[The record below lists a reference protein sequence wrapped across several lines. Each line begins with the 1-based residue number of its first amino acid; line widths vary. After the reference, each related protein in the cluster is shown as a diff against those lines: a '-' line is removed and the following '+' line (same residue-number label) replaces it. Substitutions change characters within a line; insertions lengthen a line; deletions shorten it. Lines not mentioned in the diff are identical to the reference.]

1 VPSTWSDPEV
11 CPFCEMV
18 MESPEAGF
26 MYHLKSNP
34 SCENGF
40 EQWRGKVGGDIRGA
54 WSG

>member
-1 VPSTWSDPEV
+1 VPSTWSDPNV

-26 MYHLKSNP
+26 MDHLKSNP